1 MPYAQSAGAE
11 IHYTVSDPGARAG
24 DHTVLLIMGLGGNAT
39 EWGEV
44 FPDALAQR
52 FRVVRM
58 DNRGIGQSK
67 SQVAKWTMS
76 DMARDALAVLDAV
89 GVTQAYVVGTSMG
102 GRIAQTIAIEHP
114 ERVSRL
120 VLICTNAGGS
130 KIVPPTQAAAALF
143 APAPG
148 MTAADLM
155 RRTLR
160 TIMAPTFAERNPE
173 AIEHMVALRGKTP
186 TPGRVFIAQVEA
198 LLASDRSKL
207 VSTIACPTLVVH
219 GIDDSLVPV
228 DNGRFLAS
236 RIPNAELCLLED
248 CGHMPY
254 LEYPER
260 CATLVIDFL
269 AR

>member
-1 MPYAQSAGAE
+1 MPHAQSADAE
-11 IHYTVSDPGARAG
+11 IHYTVTGEG
-24 DHTVLLIMGLGGNAT
+24 EHTVLLVMGLGGNAS
-39 EWGEV
+39 EWGEI
-44 FPDALAQR
+44 FPAALAQH

-58 DNRGIGQSK
+58 DNRGIGASK
-67 SQVAKWTMS
+67 SQVAKWTMQ
-76 DMARDALAVLDAV
+76 DMARDAVAVLDAV
-89 GVTQAYVVGTSMG
+89 GARRAYVVGTSMG
-102 GRIAQTIAIEHP
+102 GMIAQTIAIDHP
-114 ERVSRL
+114 ERVARL

-130 KIVPPTQAAAALF
+130 KVVPPTQAAAALF

-160 TIMAPTFAERNPE
+160 TIMAPGFAEKNPD

-207 VSTIACPTLVVH
+207 VSTIACPTLVLH
-219 GIDDSLVPV
+219 GVDDSLIPV
-228 DNGRFLAS
+228 DNGKFLAS
-236 RIPNAELCLLED
+236 RIPEAQLCLLED

-254 LEYPER
+254 LEHPER
-260 CATLVIDFL
+260 CAQIVVEFL
-269 AR
+269 QG